1 MTWYK
6 LEMEN
11 EGNCRQFE
19 RSTNNSGIIELDH
32 FTDIYIEVDLN
43 TIKFGKSLDNTVF
56 IGTNLEKETFKGFF
70 DGTKDAATLT
80 FTELQREH
88 DDECY
93 VAGANAVF
101 KVEKVVED
109 VKLINKLETADKLET
124 AAYWS
129 KMKSA
134 ITAPLKWLR
143 LAEAPPTFKVYVSK
157 N

>member
-6 LEMEN
+6 LEMES
-11 EGNCRQFE
+11 ERNCRQF
-19 RSTNNSGIIELDH
+19 TIDKIKINDT
-32 FTDIYIEVDLN
+32 TDIYIEVDLN
-43 TIKFGKSLDNTVF
+43 TIKFEESLDNTVF

-93 VAGANAVF
+93 VLGANVVF
-101 KVEKVVED
+101 KVEQVKD
-109 VKLINKLETADKLET
+109 VKLINKLETGVH
-124 AAYWS
+124 WI
-129 KMKSA
+129 KSA
-134 ITAPLKWLR
+134 LKAPFKWLG

>member
-56 IGTNLEKETFKGFF
+56 IGTNLEKETFKGYFS
-70 DGTKDAATLT
+70 GTEDDATLT
-80 FTELQREH
+80 FTALQRKN
-88 DDECY
+88 DTKCY

-101 KVEKVVED
+101 KVEQVKD
-109 VKLINKLETADKLET
+109 DKLIIQLKKKAHPFKT
-124 AAYWS
+124 
-129 KMKSA
+129 A
-134 ITAPLKWLR
+134 ITASFKWLG